1 MLAGIAII
9 LIAIAGNHFLKEIQ
23 RLELLQR
30 KESVTRESSPL
41 LKPDVQPG
49 DRVAVLIDDLGTNF
63 KEFERLRRI
72 DSHLS
77 FAILPFQPYSV
88 KIAKK
93 AHFYHQDVILHLPM
107 EAENHHN
114 PGKGAIDHLMTKEEI
129 VRQVRLDLRALPYV
143 QGVNNHMG
151 SRMTADREE
160 MVLVLKEVRARD
172 LFFVDSRTTAESIAY
187 EVAHDI
193 GIKSAER
200 QVFLDDSDRP
210 EDILK
215 ELRHLVH
222 LSHQRG
228 SAIAIGH
235 PRPNTIKALEEFVP
249 HLHEEGIELVPIS
262 ALVK

>member
-1 MLAGIAII
+1 MTGIAIG
-9 LIAIAGNHFLKEIQ
+9 LTFLAADQFLKKID

-30 KESVTRESSPL
+30 EDPVKRESSPL
-41 LKPDVQPG
+41 LKPEIRPR
-49 DRVAVLIDDLGTNF
+49 DRIAVLIDDLGTNF

-93 AHFYHQDVILHLPM
+93 AHFYHQDVLLHLPM
-107 EAENHHN
+107 EPENHHR

-129 VRQVRLDLRALPYV
+129 VRQVRLDLGALPYV

-151 SRMTADREE
+151 SRITADREE
-160 MVLVLKEVRARD
+160 MVLVLKEVRAKE

-187 EVAHDI
+187 IVAHDI

-210 EDILK
+210 EDIRK
-215 ELRHLVH
+215 ELLRLVH
-222 LSHQRG
+222 LAHQRG

-235 PRPNTIKALEEFVP
+235 PRSNTMKALEEFIP
-249 HLHEEGIELVPIS
+249 HLPEEEIELVPIS
-262 ALVK
+262 TLVK

>member
-1 MLAGIAII
+1 MLAGIVIGLAS
-9 LIAIAGNHFLKEIQ
+9 IAADHFLKRIH

-30 KESVTRESSPL
+30 ENSVKRESAPL
-41 LKPDVQPG
+41 LKPEIRPG
-49 DRVAVLIDDLGTNF
+49 DRIAVLIDDLGTNF

-93 AHFYHQDVILHLPM
+93 AHYYHQDVLLHLPM
-107 EAENHHN
+107 EPENHHH

-129 VRQVRLDLRALPYV
+129 VRQVRLDLRAFPYV

-160 MVLVLKEVRARD
+160 MVLVLKEVRAKD
-172 LFFVDSRTTAESIAY
+172 LFFVDSRTTSESIAY

-200 QVFLDDSDRP
+200 HVFLDDSDRP
-210 EDILK
+210 EDIRK
-215 ELRHLVH
+215 ELRRLVY

-235 PRPNTIKALEEFVP
+235 PRPNTMKALEEFIP
-249 HLHEEGIELVPIS
+249 HLHEEEIELVPIS